1 MLSERPWKVEAV
13 AGLLVVW
20 VLSVY
25 AAGLLNL
32 HLAQILPGKSA
43 MGSRVLQFLMNT
55 FTFQALGFI
64 CIHVFLRYQHL
75 GWEELIGFKKVRWK
89 SILAGLGAALIALP
103 VALAVKSLCAA
114 VLTKIHVPLVEQEP
128 IKVLQVSVS
137 VGQRVM
143 FALSAIVFA
152 PIVEESLF
160 RGILYPAIKQEGF
173 PRVAL
178 FGSSFLFALIHFNL
192 MDFIPLF
199 VLALILVMVLEATD
213 TLLSTIVAHASFNA
227 ANFFIYLNSE
237 AIAHWWRELVQAIVS
252 INGP

>member
-20 VLSVY
+20 VLGVY

-55 FTFQALGFI
+55 FTFQALGLI
-64 CIHVFLRYQHL
+64 WIHVFLRYQHL

-128 IKVLQVSVS
+128 IKV
-137 VGQRVM
+137 
-143 FALSAIVFA
+143 
-152 PIVEESLF
+152 
-160 RGILYPAIKQEGF
+160 
-173 PRVAL
+173 
-178 FGSSFLFALIHFNL
+178 
-192 MDFIPLF
+192 
-199 VLALILVMVLEATD
+199 
-213 TLLSTIVAHASFNA
+213 
-227 ANFFIYLNSE
+227 
-237 AIAHWWRELVQAIVS
+237 
-252 INGP
+252 